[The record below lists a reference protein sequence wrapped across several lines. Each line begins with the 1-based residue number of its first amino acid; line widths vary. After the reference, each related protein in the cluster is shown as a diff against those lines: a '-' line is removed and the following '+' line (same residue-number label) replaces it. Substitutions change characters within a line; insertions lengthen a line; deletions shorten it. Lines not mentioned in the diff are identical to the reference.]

1 MEKNNYIGFCCCL
14 IEMNYTNNVVGL
26 HILMKDIDT
35 FSRNDNHLNDFETL
49 KMPL

>member
-1 MEKNNYIGFCCCL
+1 
-14 IEMNYTNNVVGL
+14 MNYTNNVVGL

-35 FSRNDNHLNDFETL
+35 FSRNDNNLNDFETL